1 MKSSSEILNQIT
13 VCQTNTEL
21 QKPTLVNLAQSAFVS
36 SPLQTNILSRSLPIT
51 PNNGDQ
57 QVDLILEIGLPKVF
71 TRGMTKNDYLTTA
84 NGKKT
89 NQEIFCNN
97 CQRIN
102 MSRLETEYGIGA
114 IQVTCLLI
122 FLFWPLCW
130 LPCVLKS
137 CKDIIHYCPFCNQ
150 IVGRT
155 PFTFC

>member
-1 MKSSSEILNQIT
+1 MKNSSEICNQMT
-13 VCQTNTEL
+13 AYQSNTEF
-21 QKPTLVNLAQSAFVS
+21 QKSTYGNLAQSALMS
-36 SPLQTNILSRSLPIT
+36 SPLQANILSRSLPIT

-57 QVDLILEIGLPKVF
+57 ADQILEIDLPKVL
-71 TRGMTKNDYLTTA
+71 TRRMTKNDYLTTA
-84 NGKKT
+84 NGHKIK
-89 NQEIFCNN
+89 QEIFCNN

-102 MSRLETEYGIGA
+102 MTRLETEYGIGA

-155 PFTFC
+155 PYTFC